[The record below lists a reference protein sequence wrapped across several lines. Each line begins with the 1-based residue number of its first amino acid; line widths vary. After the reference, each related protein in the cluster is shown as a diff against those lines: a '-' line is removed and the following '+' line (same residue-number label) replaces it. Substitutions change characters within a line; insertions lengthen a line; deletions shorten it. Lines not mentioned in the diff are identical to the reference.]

1 MPQSS
6 TAAAPTDAAPAT
18 PARASSGQI
27 GVAING
33 IVEVLGPGGNSP
45 SAASLGRM
53 LGQPAPAGAPGVA
66 PPSKLSPR
74 STLLG
79 TGTANPTPA
88 NGSAG
93 GGAASRLGAGS
104 GPAPRS
110 SRAGNR
116 VGRGAAKGQAQ
127 GGTRLAAVDN
137 IGDAMGKFFQVGQ
150 GRAVPAMPCLY
161 KAGQQCP

>member
-6 TAAAPTDAAPAT
+6 TAAAPTDAAPTT

-33 IVEVLGPGGNSP
+33 TVEVLGPGGNSP

-53 LGQPAPAGAPGVA
+53 LGQPATAGIPGVA
-66 PPSKLSPR
+66 PSMASKLSPR

-79 TGTANPTPA
+79 TGTANATPA
-88 NGSAG
+88 NGGVSVG
-93 GGAASRLGAGS
+93 TASRLGAGS

-116 VGRGAAKGQAQ
+116 VGRGAVKGQAQ

-137 IGDAMGKFFQVGQ
+137 IGDAMGKFFQVGR
-150 GRAVPAMPCLY
+150 G
-161 KAGQQCP
+161 GQ